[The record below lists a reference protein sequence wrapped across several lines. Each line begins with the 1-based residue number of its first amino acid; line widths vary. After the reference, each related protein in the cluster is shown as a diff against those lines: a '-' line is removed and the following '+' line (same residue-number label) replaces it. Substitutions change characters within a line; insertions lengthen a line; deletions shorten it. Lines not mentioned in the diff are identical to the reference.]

1 MRNILRIMIIVNIV
15 ITIILMITKPE
26 TATYRVSGLC
36 GWLVALIVFI
46 QKENK

>member
-1 MRNILRIMIIVNIV
+1 MDKILLFMIILNIG
-15 ITIILMITKPE
+15 ITITLMVTKPE